1 MTIVTIYRWKWSFV
15 TFLNAVATVDDLTA
29 GNYDVKL
36 ADTRIVL
43 KSSPFFEK
51 INKHD
56 REYVY
61 CPLEY
66 LVTLLLSSNPKA
78 RADGGHRE

>member
-1 MTIVTIYRWKWSFV
+1 MTV
-15 TFLNAVATVDDLTA
+15 LNALATVDDLTA

-36 ADTRIVL
+36 VVTRIVL
-43 KSSPFFEK
+43 KSSPCFEK
-51 INKHD
+51 INKQD
-56 REYVY
+56 REYLY